1 MMINFRHGE
10 LVETTKEYVYR
21 DPVIE
26 RQKPVKKKF
35 GIIIEPKIEMVSG
48 EDRYGIADDFA
59 ALVQWADNS
68 EEKVFH
74 YEIEKVVK

>member
-1 MMINFRHGE
+1 MMNEFIYGE
-10 LVETTKEYVYR
+10 LVETTKDYIHR
-21 DPVIE
+21 DMATK
-26 RQKPVKKKF
+26 KPAKKKF
-35 GIIIEPKIEMVSG
+35 GIIIEPKIEMVSL
-48 EDRYGIADDFA
+48 EDTTEDFA

>member
-1 MMINFRHGE
+1 MMNEFIYGE
-10 LVETTKEYVYR
+10 LVETTKDYIHR
-21 DPVIE
+21 DMAVE
-26 RQKPVKKKF
+26 KPAKKKF
-35 GIIIEPKIEMVSG
+35 GIIIEPKIEMVSL
-48 EDRYGIADDFA
+48 EDTAEDFA